1 MDELLQKL
9 FEAEVL
15 SDETK
20 QSIQEAFKV
29 QLDEAV
35 EIAKKEAQADVKA
48 QLTEQFIAE
57 RDTLVEALDS
67 KIGEHLELEISEL
80 KEDIERFRDLEAE
93 YADKLVEAKTEMAEE
108 LKQDVYQLVE
118 SIDHFLEIRLNSEL
132 QELREDIDSQKQ
144 NVFGRRIFE
153 AFADEYM
160 KSYADEDAVYQ
171 KLQLAEQKLEETTNK
186 LKVTESE
193 FGSLNRKIKMQEVLK
208 PLSGKSRD
216 VMEAILKNVETSQLE
231 EGYKT
236 FIGRVIRETEDV
248 SEKDGEVLA
257 ENASLTNGKNKT
269 ILKKEAIKESL
280 KNGIVKSGDKEAV
293 TQKLNENQDTNQR
306 LFELRKLAGIS

>member
-269 ILKKEAIKESL
+269 ILKKEALKESL

>member
-48 QLTEQFIAE
+48 QLTEQFIVE

-269 ILKKEAIKESL
+269 ILKKEALKESL